1 MQVYGF
7 RSYVLRERERE
18 RVTTI
23 SREKIVPTV
32 FSLGQKVMSKLVAF
46 LKMKQL
52 QIRCATLFLFFYY
65 CATVVY
71 NCDMI
76 GLQGLEP

>member
-1 MQVYGF
+1 MD
-7 RSYVLRERERE
+7 LDICAERERETE

-52 QIRCATLFLFFYY
+52 QIRCATLFLFFFI
-65 CATVVY
+65 TVQLLCITV
-71 NCDMI
+71 I
-76 GLQGLEP
+76 